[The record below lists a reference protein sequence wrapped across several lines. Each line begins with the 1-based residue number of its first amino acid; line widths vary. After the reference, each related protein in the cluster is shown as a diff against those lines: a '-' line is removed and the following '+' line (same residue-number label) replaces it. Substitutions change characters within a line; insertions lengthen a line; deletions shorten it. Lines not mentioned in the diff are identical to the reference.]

1 MRGVLCQSL
10 VSTSQTHRLFCSHF
24 HPRYLSAFPDDQ
36 CKQRHKHSRRSQP
49 NTLLVRL
56 QGSALPEKAAVQT
69 YTLSAGLT
77 DAASIER
84 PDKIRPVETT
94 VPYSRNLTIEL
105 PPYAVSV
112 IEIVANEIRK

>member
-1 MRGVLCQSL
+1 MPRTRLLGNSFFDDI
-10 VSTSQTHRLFCSHF
+10 SQMKPQAWKTGTFD
-24 HPRYLSAFPDDQ
+24 AIATGTVD
-36 CKQRHKHSRRSQP
+36 SRRIVVKAVNYEGQP

-69 YTLSAGLT
+69 CTLSAGLT
-77 DAASIER
+77 DAASIEL

-105 PPYAVSV
+105 LPRPSA
-112 IEIVANEIRK
+112 

>member
-1 MRGVLCQSL
+1 MKPQAWKTGTFDAIATGSV
-10 VSTSQTHRLFCSHF
+10 
-24 HPRYLSAFPDDQ
+24 DG
-36 CKQRHKHSRRSQP
+36 RRIVVKADNYEGQP
-49 NTLLVRL
+49 NILLVRL

-69 YTLSAGLT
+69 YTLSAGLA

-94 VPYSRNLTIEL
+94 LPYSRNLTIEL

-112 IEIVANEIRK
+112 IEIVANEVRK

>member
-1 MRGVLCQSL
+1 MKPQAWKTGTVDAIATGS
-10 VSTSQTHRLFCSHF
+10 V
-24 HPRYLSAFPDDQ
+24 DG
-36 CKQRHKHSRRSQP
+36 RRIVVKAVNYEGQL
-49 NTLLVRL
+49 NTLLIRL
-56 QGSALPEKAAVQT
+56 QGYALPEKAAVRI

-105 PPYAVSV
+105 PPYGVSV
-112 IEIVANEIRK
+112 IEIVANDMRK